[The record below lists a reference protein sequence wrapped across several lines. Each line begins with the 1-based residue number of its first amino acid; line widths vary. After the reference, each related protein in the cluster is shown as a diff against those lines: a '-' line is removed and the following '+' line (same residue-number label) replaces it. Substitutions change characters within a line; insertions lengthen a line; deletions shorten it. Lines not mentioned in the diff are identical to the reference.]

1 MGTYIEWVFDVTNVV
16 AVFHRQH
23 CYCLPSLDFR
33 FREHEASPKIF
44 DEKEK
49 YLKVF
54 LREGNTLPPN
64 PLTEEKPF
72 DSQAMKFNDL
82 IPLGKFFQG
91 FTHVCRL
98 KF

>member
-54 LREGNTLPPN
+54 LQGRKY
-64 PLTEEKPF
+64 PLTQSLDGRKTFRQSGDEI
-72 DSQAMKFNDL
+72 Q
-82 IPLGKFFQG
+82 
-91 FTHVCRL
+91 
-98 KF
+98 